1 MGSEGSLVLAGA
13 SALSGDRRFHEKSYG
28 SNVGEGHVCQ
38 LLLSQVTGNWETLL
52 IVCRGQKECSW
63 GFDLLTKKRN
73 S

>member
-13 SALSGDRRFHEKSYG
+13 SALSGDRRFQEKSYG

-52 IVCRGQKECSW
+52 MSVAGRKSVPG
-63 GFDLLTKKRN
+63 GLTF
-73 S
+73 

>member
-28 SNVGEGHVCQ
+28 SNVGERARVPTTAFSGDGE
-38 LLLSQVTGNWETLL
+38 LGNFAN
-52 IVCRGQKECSW
+52 VCRGQKECSW